1 MQPLRRVI
9 NDAPD
14 MVSIPEELRHKRIEM
29 ILWPLE
35 EEMEGMGKQS
45 EDTRRWEFRTLRVQN
60 VIMPSREERYE
71 R

>member
-1 MQPLRRVI
+1 MQPLRKVI

-14 MVSIPEELRHKRIEM
+14 MVPIPEELRHKRIEM

-35 EEMEGMGKQS
+35 GEVDDKSTQCAEAG
-45 EDTRRWEFRTLRVQN
+45 RWQFKTMRVQN
-60 VIMPSREERYE
+60 VIMPTREERYE